1 VLRTAL
7 KPRWLAL
14 LALVLVAAAVMAR
27 LGEWQLGRARE
38 QGERDRLRE
47 AAARPVVPV
56 TSLLP
61 ARTVFPA
68 AAADRR
74 VTAQGR
80 WDAARQVL
88 VPGRS
93 LDGTTGFW
101 VLTPLR
107 LPDGSAVPVV
117 RGWTADPGDARAA
130 GAADPAAL
138 PAGDVTVQ
146 GVLEPSEPA
155 DGLRPG
161 DVSGMPAGQVPL
173 VSAPLLVQRW
183 PYPLLTGYV
192 VQTAST
198 PAPAATA
205 GARLRPV
212 PPPAPRAGV
221 AWQNLSYALQ
231 WWLFSLFGFFF
242 WYRLVRDDARGVLRR
257 PAAPGAAD
265 PADARPAP
273 IGDDERDQPDQPD
286 QPDRPA
292 LTPDAGGRP

>member
-27 LGEWQLGRARE
+27 LGEWQLGRARD

-47 AAARPVVPV
+47 AAANPVVPV

-61 ARTVFPA
+61 PRTVFPA

-74 VTAQGR
+74 VTAEGS

-88 VPGRS
+88 VPGRP
-93 LDGTTGFW
+93 LDGATGFW
-101 VLTPLR
+101 VVTPLR

-117 RGWTADPGDARAA
+117 RGWTADAA
-130 GAADPAAL
+130 AASVAADAAAL
-138 PAGDVTVQ
+138 PDGDVTVQ

-198 PAPAATA
+198 PASPANA
-205 GARLRPV
+205 GLRAV
-212 PPPAPRAGV
+212 PPPTHPGGV

-242 WYRLVRDDARGVLRR
+242 WYRLVRDDARGVLSR
-257 PAAPGAAD
+257 PDPAGAAP
-265 PADARPAP
+265 AR
-273 IGDDERDQPDQPD
+273 IGDDEPDE
-286 QPDRPA
+286 PA

>member
-1 VLRTAL
+1 
-7 KPRWLAL
+7 
-14 LALVLVAAAVMAR
+14 M
-27 LGEWQLGRARE
+27 
-38 QGERDRLRE
+38 
-47 AAARPVVPV
+47 

-61 ARTVFPA
+61 ARTAFPA

-93 LDGTTGFW
+93 LDGNEGFW
-101 VLTPLR
+101 VLTPLL
-107 LPDGSAVPVV
+107 LPDGSAAPVV
-117 RGWTADPGDARAA
+117 RGWTAAAA
-130 GAADPAAL
+130 GAAADPAAL

-161 DVSGMPAGQVPL
+161 DVSGLPAGQVPL

-198 PAPAATA
+198 PAPAAAA
-205 GARLRPV
+205 GAQLRAV
-212 PPPAPRAGV
+212 PPPTTRAGV
-221 AWQNLSYALQ
+221 AWLNLSYALQ
-231 WWLFSLFGFFF
+231 WWAFSLFGLFF

-257 PAAPGAAD
+257 ALPAD
-265 PADARPAP
+265 PAGPAP
-273 IGDDERDQPDQPD
+273 EGIGDDERDDH
-286 QPDRPA
+286 
-292 LTPDAGGRP
+292 LTLDSHHP